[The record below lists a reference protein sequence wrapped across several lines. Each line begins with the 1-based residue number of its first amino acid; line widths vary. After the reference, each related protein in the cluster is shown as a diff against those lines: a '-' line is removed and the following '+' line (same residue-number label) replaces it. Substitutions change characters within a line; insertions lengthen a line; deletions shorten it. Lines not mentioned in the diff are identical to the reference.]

1 MKTVVGTTPLL
12 YFKFWETYLNASGS
26 SNVES
31 TKKIRKEQ
39 ERETE
44 ETHAIKW
51 NKRWKVN
58 MYHEMTQSIVLIC
71 NKERV
76 PETFPEAATGMC
88 SVKTVV
94 LKNSENFSEKYLC

>member
-12 YFKFWETYLNASGS
+12 YFKFSETYLNASGS

-44 ETHAIKW
+44 ETHAIK
-51 NKRWKVN
+51 
-58 MYHEMTQSIVLIC
+58 
-71 NKERV
+71 
-76 PETFPEAATGMC
+76 
-88 SVKTVV
+88 
-94 LKNSENFSEKYLC
+94 